1 MSWISP
7 CGLPVIQAYRKI
19 PTSRFNGAIGKTT
32 WNNSNKLSP
41 MDRRKHELGI
51 APNFI
56 HSLDAAHLF
65 MTCDS
70 ANKAG
75 LTFSAIH
82 DSYWTH
88 PNNVEK
94 LSKILREQFVE
105 LYSMDYLKYV
115 RQDFINQV
123 KNSYQLVYFKKR
135 LSWISE

>member
-1 MSWISP
+1 
-7 CGLPVIQAYRKI
+7 
-19 PTSRFNGAIGKTT
+19 
-32 WNNSNKLSP
+32 
-41 MDRRKHELGI
+41 
-51 APNFI
+51 
-56 HSLDAAHLF
+56 

-123 KNSYQLVYFKKR
+123 KNSYQLVYFKKII
-135 LSWISE
+135 LD

>member
-1 MSWISP
+1 MGSCDSIISEN
-7 CGLPVIQAYRKI
+7 

-94 LSKILREQFVE
+94 LSK
-105 LYSMDYLKYV
+105 Y
-115 RQDFINQV
+115 
-123 KNSYQLVYFKKR
+123 
-135 LSWISE
+135 